1 MLTQSIPRVCVL
13 NCLLFFWL
21 CCVGHWRASAVKRK
35 GIWSYYRQTATLRV
49 AGPCFSSLCPHGQ
62 WLHSVSTCTLCVPVE
77 FHSYPRFNN
86 ACVFGLP
93 HFVFFSIALTKLD
106 ILDTLSEIKVGV
118 AYTVDGKPL
127 DSFPGELYLLVLGI

>member
-1 MLTQSIPRVCVL
+1 MEF
-13 NCLLFFWL
+13 N
-21 CCVGHWRASAVKRK
+21 
-35 GIWSYYRQTATLRV
+35 SYL
-49 AGPCFSSLCPHGQ
+49 
-62 WLHSVSTCTLCVPVE
+62 
-77 FHSYPRFNN
+77 RFNN

-93 HFVFFSIALTKLD
+93 HFVFSIALTKLD